1 MAEFGAIRRYI
12 RTKEVIVTAENR
24 TFRDGMKAGIVLSLK
39 MLETT
44 PIMQATK
51 SLTETYKKLE
61 TLVDENG
68 ESLTEKNPE

>member
-1 MAEFGAIRRYI
+1 
-12 RTKEVIVTAENR
+12 
-24 TFRDGMKAGIVLSLK
+24 MKAGIVLSLK

-51 SLTETYKKLE
+51 GLTETYKKLE
-61 TLVDENG
+61 TIVDENG

>member
-1 MAEFGAIRRYI
+1 
-12 RTKEVIVTAENR
+12 
-24 TFRDGMKAGIVLSLK
+24 MKAGIVLSLK

>member
-1 MAEFGAIRRYI
+1 M
-12 RTKEVIVTAENR
+12 IVTAENNR

-51 SLTETYKKLE
+51 GLTETYKKLE
-61 TLVDENG
+61 TIVDENG